1 MASFL
6 SQNPLLL
13 NIIPLSQNYQV
24 FKIIMSKFLMTILV
38 IHLVQALTKIPQVIL
53 NLLHLPH
60 FCNHLDMLTKFPLS
74 RILYPR
80 ILIITQYFLPKRIFL
95 YPNSEKLKPKMNG
108 TKLFLLKKHLPNISL
123 PYAK

>member
-24 FKIIMSKFLMTILV
+24 FKIIMTILV
-38 IHLVQALTKIPQVIL
+38 IHLVQALTKIPQVFL

-60 FCNHLDMLTKFPLS
+60 FCNYLDMLTKFPLS

-108 TKLFLLKKHLPNISL
+108 TQLFLLKKHLPNISL